1 MNGNGTKNGS
11 GTSGNGKV
19 ERVRCAI
26 YTRKST
32 DEGLDQEFN
41 SLDAQ
46 REAGEAYVLSQKAQ
60 GWIALPDRYD
70 DGGYSGASIQR
81 PALERLLADIDA
93 RKIDAVVVYK
103 VDRLSRSLLDFA
115 KMMEKFEKR
124 QVAFVSVT
132 QQFNTGTSMGR
143 LVLNLLL
150 SFAQFEREMI
160 AERTRDKMSA
170 ARRKGK
176 WVGGRPTLGYDVDP
190 KGGRLVVNER
200 EAAVV
205 REAFELYLQER
216 SLLQVIDIL
225 NGRGTGMKSWVTKKG
240 KTRKGNKWDKGSLR
254 RMLTN
259 VIYIGKVNYKG
270 EIYQGEHPPIVDA
283 RTFDAVQEVLAN
295 AAPSRDRASVT
306 RNKNGFLLR
315 GLIRCDRCKSVMT
328 SSFAHAHG
336 KTYRYYKC
344 TSTNRRGADA
354 CEVRALP
361 ADEFERYIVDRIREM
376 SRNPKLVRSTAE
388 RVKKDRETAI
398 PALDK
403 EKADLVH
410 ELERC
415 RKEAKRIL
423 AALANEEGGDGR
435 FATER
440 LAELDARAADLERR
454 ITDITEQVV
463 NIQRATIKPEDIDAV
478 MTLFDPVWDAL
489 VPKERARVLHLL
501 VEQVDYD
508 GTSGKVSI
516 TFHPAGVNLL
526 AQDVKAARTREVTA

>member
-1 MNGNGTKNGS
+1 MNGNGIKNG
-11 GTSGNGKV
+11 NGEVK
-19 ERVRCAI
+19 RVRCAI

-32 DEGLDQEFN
+32 EEGLDQEFN

-46 REAGEAYVLSQKAQ
+46 RDAGEAYVLSQKTQ
-60 GWIALPDRYD
+60 GWIMLPDRYD
-70 DGGYSGASIQR
+70 DGGYSGATVQR

-93 RKIDAVVVYK
+93 GKVDAVIVYK

-115 KMMEKFEKR
+115 KMMEKFEKK

-132 QQFNTGTSMGR
+132 QQFNTGNSMGR

-170 ARRKGK
+170 ARKKGK

-190 KGGRLVVNER
+190 NGRRLVVNER
-200 EAAVV
+200 EAALV
-205 REAFELYLQER
+205 REAFDLYLQER
-216 SLLQVIDIL
+216 SLLQVVDIL
-225 NGRGTGMKSWVTKKG
+225 NGRGDRMKSWTTKKG
-240 KTRKGNKWDKGSLR
+240 TTRKGGKWDKGGMR

-270 EIYQGEHPPIVDA
+270 EIYQGEHESIVDA
-283 RTFDAVQEVLAN
+283 RTFDKVQELLSN
-295 AAPSRDRASVT
+295 AVPARDRASVT
-306 RNKNGFLLR
+306 RNKEGFLLR
-315 GLIRCDRCKSVMT
+315 SLIRCDQCKSVMT
-328 SSFAHAHG
+328 SSFARSHG

-344 TSTNRRGADA
+344 TSTNRRGAEA
-354 CEVRALP
+354 CKVRSLP

-403 EKADLVH
+403 EKADLAH

-415 RKEAKRIL
+415 RKEAKRVL
-423 AALANEEGGDGR
+423 AALANEDGGDGR
-435 FATER
+435 FVTER
-440 LAELDARAADLERR
+440 LAELDARAADIERR

-501 VEQVDYD
+501 IEQVDYD

-516 TFHPAGVNLL
+516 TFHPAGVSLL
-526 AQDVKAARTREVTA
+526 AQDVKANRTKEVTA

>member
-1 MNGNGTKNGS
+1 MNGNGTKNGH
-11 GTSGNGKV
+11 TNGNGKV

-32 DEGLDQEFN
+32 EEGLDQEFN

-46 REAGEAYVLSQKAQ
+46 RDAGEAYILSQKAQ
-60 GWIALPDRYD
+60 GWVMLPDRYD
-70 DGGYSGASIQR
+70 DGGFSGATIQR

-93 RKIDAVVVYK
+93 GKIDAVVVYK

-115 KMMEKFEKR
+115 KMMEKFEKKR
-124 QVAFVSVT
+124 VAFVSVT
-132 QQFNTGTSMGR
+132 QQFNTGNSMGR

-160 AERTRDKMSA
+160 AERTRDKMAA

-176 WVGGRPTLGYDVDP
+176 WVGGRPTLGYDVDAN
-190 KGGRLVVNER
+190 GRRLVVNER

-216 SLLQVIDIL
+216 SLLQVVDIL
-225 NGRGTGMKSWVTKKG
+225 NGRQIGMKSWTTKKG
-240 KTRKGNKWDKGSLR
+240 TTRKGGTWDKGGLR

-270 EIYQGEHPPIVDA
+270 EIYQGEHPPVVDV
-283 RTFDAVQEVLAN
+283 RTFDKVQELLAN
-295 AAPSRDRASVT
+295 AVPSRDRASVT
-306 RNKNGFLLR
+306 RNKEGFLLR
-315 GLIRCDRCKSVMT
+315 GLIRCEHCKSVMT
-328 SSFAHAHG
+328 SSFARSHG

-344 TSTNRRGADA
+344 TATNRRGADA
-354 CEVRALP
+354 CKVRSLP

-388 RVKKDRETAI
+388 RVREDREKAI
-398 PALDK
+398 PALSK
-403 EKADLVH
+403 EKADLGD

-415 RKEAKRIL
+415 RKEAKRLL
-423 AALANEEGGDGR
+423 ATLANEEGGDGR
-435 FATER
+435 FVTER
-440 LAELDARAADLERR
+440 LAELDARAGQIERR
-454 ITDITEQVV
+454 LTDITEQIV
-463 NIQRATIKPEDIDAV
+463 NIKRATIKPDDIDAV

-501 VEQVDYD
+501 VEQIDYD
-508 GTSGKVSI
+508 GASGRVSI
-516 TFHPAGVNLL
+516 TFHPAGVSLL
-526 AQDVKAARTREVTA
+526 AQDVKASRTREATA

>member
-1 MNGNGTKNGS
+1 MTANGTKNGVN
-11 GTSGNGKV
+11 GNGTV

-32 DEGLDQEFN
+32 EEGLDQEFN

-46 REAGEAYVLSQKAQ
+46 RAAGEAYILSQKAQ
-60 GWIALPDRYD
+60 GWLLLPDRYD
-70 DGGYSGASIQR
+70 DGGFSGATTQR

-93 RKIDAVVVYK
+93 GKIDAVVVYK

-115 KMMEKFEKR
+115 KMMEKFEKK

-132 QQFNTGTSMGR
+132 QQFNTGNSMGR

-150 SFAQFEREMI
+150 SFAQFECEMI

-190 KGGRLVVNER
+190 NGRRLVVNER
-200 EAAVV
+200 EAAIV
-205 REAFELYLQER
+205 REAFELYLQEK
-216 SLLQVIDIL
+216 SLLQVVDIL
-225 NGRGTGMKSWVTKKG
+225 NGRGQGMKSWTTKG
-240 KTRKGNKWDKGSLR
+240 TTRKGGKWDKGGLR

-259 VIYIGKVNYKG
+259 VIYIGKVNYKD
-270 EIYQGEHPPIVDA
+270 EVYQGEHAPIVDG
-283 RTFDAVQEVLAN
+283 RTFEKVQELLAN
-295 AAPSRDRASVT
+295 AVPSRDRASVT
-306 RNKNGFLLR
+306 RNKEGFLLR
-315 GLIRCDRCKSVMT
+315 GLIRCDHCQSVMT
-328 SSFAHAHG
+328 SSFARSHG

-344 TSTNRRGADA
+344 TSTNRRGAEA
-354 CEVRALP
+354 CKVRSLP

-388 RVKKDRETAI
+388 RVQKDRETAI

-403 EKADLVH
+403 EKADLVD

-435 FATER
+435 FVTER
-440 LAELDARAADLERR
+440 LAELDARAGDVERR
-454 ITDITEQVV
+454 ITEITEQVV
-463 NIQRATIKPEDIDAV
+463 NIQRATIKLEDIDSV

-526 AQDVKAARTREVTA
+526 AQDVKANRTKEVTA